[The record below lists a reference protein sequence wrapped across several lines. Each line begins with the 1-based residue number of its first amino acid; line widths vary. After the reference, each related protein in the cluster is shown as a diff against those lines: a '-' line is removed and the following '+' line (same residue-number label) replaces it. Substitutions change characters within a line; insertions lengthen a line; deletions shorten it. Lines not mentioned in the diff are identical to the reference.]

1 MIICSPQGGVGNRM
15 QVINS
20 YYKVAKYYNQ
30 KLVVI
35 WKISGDLCCS
45 SKKLF
50 NMPEE
55 VGLFEIRLGGGKT
68 SSLIFKL
75 IRNILRI
82 FPTVDHLDEYNYIDK
97 ELDSEEMTIFSKG
110 IVFCDEVCES
120 LTSSYEFENIC
131 IPNQAVE
138 KEVNNIIGN
147 KTDCV
152 GIHIRRTDF
161 RIDKPGIV
169 DKYSDLYFETII
181 EEEMKNGTRTIF
193 IACDEADVKRRLL
206 DKYPNFC
213 ISQNITCFERNQE
226 NGIIEGFI
234 DLISLSKCKRI
245 YGTKES
251 SFSKMAALIGKSE
264 YII

>member
-55 VGLFEIRLGGGKT
+55 VGLFEIRQGGRT
-68 SSLIFKL
+68 SSLIFNL
-75 IRNILRI
+75 IRNILRF
-82 FPTVDHLDEYNYIDK
+82 FPTVDHSDEYNYINK
-97 ELDSEEMTIFSKG
+97 GFNSEEMTIFSKG

-120 LTSSYEFENIC
+120 LFSPYEFENIC
-131 IPNQAVE
+131 IPNQAIDE
-138 KEVNNIIGN
+138 EVKNIFDG
-147 KTDCV
+147 KTDCI

-161 RIDKPGIV
+161 RVDKPGIV
-169 DKYSDLYFETII
+169 DRYSDTYFESII
-181 EEEMKNGTRTIF
+181 EEEIANGTVAVF

-213 ISQNITCFERNQE
+213 ISQNISCFDRNQE
-226 NGIIEGFI
+226 KGIIEGFI
-234 DLISLSKCKRI
+234 DLISLSRCKKI

>member
-1 MIICSPQGGVGNRM
+1 MI
-15 QVINS
+15 
-20 YYKVAKYYNQ
+20 
-30 KLVVI
+30 
-35 WKISGDLCCS
+35 
-45 SKKLF
+45 F
-50 NMPEE
+50 N
-55 VGLFEIRLGGGKT
+55 
-68 SSLIFKL
+68 L

-120 LTSSYEFENIC
+120 LFSPYEFVNIC

-169 DKYSDLYFETII
+169 DKYSDLYFESII
-181 EEEMKNGTRTIF
+181 EEEIANGTEAVF

-213 ISQNITCFERNQE
+213 ISQNISCFDRNQE
-226 NGIIEGFI
+226 KGIIEGFI

>member
-55 VGLFEIRLGGGKT
+55 VGLFEIRQKGRT
-68 SSLIFKL
+68 SSLIFNL
-75 IRNILRI
+75 IRNILRF
-82 FPTVDHLDEYNYIDK
+82 FPTVDHSDEYNYINK
-97 ELDSEEMTIFSKG
+97 GFNSEEMTIFSKG

-120 LTSSYEFENIC
+120 LFSPYEFVNIC

-152 GIHIRRTDF
+152 GIYIRRTDF

-169 DKYSDLYFETII
+169 DKYSDLYFESII
-181 EEEMKNGTRTIF
+181 EEEIANVTEAVF

-213 ISQNITCFERNQE
+213 ISQNIFCFERNQE

-251 SFSKMAALIGKSE
+251 SFSKMAALIGNSE
-264 YII
+264 YVI